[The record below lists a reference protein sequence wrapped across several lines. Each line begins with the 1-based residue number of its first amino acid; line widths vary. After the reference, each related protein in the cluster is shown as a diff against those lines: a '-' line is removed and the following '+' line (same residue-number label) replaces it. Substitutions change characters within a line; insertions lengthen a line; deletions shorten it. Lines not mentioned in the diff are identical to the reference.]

1 LTPGIERPAVYFFDK
16 EDSFEK
22 PAWAAGS
29 SLGVFLLL
37 LADHDRSYDENWP
50 QRWELKVDPDI
61 ERCPRAPAIWNAG

>member
-1 LTPGIERPAVYFFDK
+1 
-16 EDSFEK
+16 
-22 PAWAAGS
+22 
-29 SLGVFLLL
+29 VFLLL